1 MWIGHFIEF
10 KSWCFKHNSPSSEKL
25 EELWVV
31 CEFIFRKWSLMLLV
45 GIWWQENKNKLVKWK
60 AFVDTLWLKSAYLKE
75 NFCSGVIL
83 PVREKNKTNK
93 HLIYSKSGC
102 HGMTTYPAPIQLGQ
116 ASEKFHFLVVKTTF
130 QSNLNLSVCKSL
142 LWFMKIFQIM
152 KMC

>member
-1 MWIGHFIEF
+1 MWL
-10 KSWCFKHNSPSSEKL
+10 N
-25 EELWVV
+25 
-31 CEFIFRKWSLMLLV
+31 
-45 GIWWQENKNKLVKWK
+45 
-60 AFVDTLWLKSAYLKE
+60 SAYLKD

-83 PVREKNKTNK
+83 PVRENKTNK

-142 LWFMKIFQIM
+142 L
-152 KMC
+152 